1 MRVTKRSGRVE
12 DVKFDNVTNR
22 ISKLT
27 EGLSNSVDVTKV
39 AQQVFSSI
47 YDGINTHEIDTL
59 SAEICIGMIT
69 SDPDYEILATRITA
83 SNIQKRAANNF
94 HIAMRK
100 LHKAG
105 IVTHEVLEVSSKV
118 KDDIKPE
125 RDYDF
130 GYFGLKTLEK
140 GYLQKIDGEIIETP
154 QYMYM
159 RVAIGIHGH
168 DTERVLETYDA
179 LSKGLFIHA
188 TPTLFNAG
196 TPRPQMSSCF
206 VAGTAVFTT
215 NRGPVP
221 IEEVCIGDNVVTH
234 TGSIKPVLQTHKN
247 LLGDR
252 TLFDVKIYK
261 TPGFQVTGNH
271 RFWSITKEQLH
282 WKDEP
287 QWNSIEHLRVGDW
300 ISIPKTKLNTVY
312 EILDMYELLKDENGT
327 EHWTYSF
334 EFDGTKMRRL
344 THFTSEY
351 RPNGITLKG
360 EWFERYIKVDED
372 FAWFIGSWYGDGCI
386 TYQRS
391 SAKSKRTPTH
401 RGISFAQNP
410 NNTTFIEKIEKIGCK
425 YLGVHACISKSKKR
439 NCLSISFN
447 NSAIGN
453 AFNILFGRWSSG
465 KFLWPN
471 MYSWNRNMVSAFIG
485 GLVSTDGCCTLRG
498 NVTVQL
504 TNQPLIKSIFHLSRS
519 VGLDTSLTVGS
530 KPYKDRKQ
538 YIGRIQ
544 FPWIPEIMK
553 WVYKHYDDNRLYK
566 SERANTTLEIDGK
579 IFLRIN
585 AKTRVKDNLPEF
597 VYTLGVKDDHSY
609 TVQGVIAENCFL
621 IANKEDSIDGI
632 YDTVKECARISKWAG
647 GIGLHIHDVRANKSH
662 IRGTNGTSDG
672 IIPML
677 RVYNSTARYVNQ
689 AGRRKGSIA
698 VYLEPWHADI
708 LDFLEIR
715 LNQGD
720 EEARCRDLFSAM
732 WIPDLF
738 MKRVESGGNWSLFC
752 PDQAKGLSDVYG
764 KEFEDLYEKYEAEGL
779 ARKVVPASEVWKAII
794 KSQSETGTPYMLY
807 KDACNEKSNHK
818 HVGTIKSSN
827 LCVAPE
833 TKILTSK
840 GQQII
845 SELVDQDVEVWN
857 GDEFSNVTIRQTG
870 KNQKLLTVKTSKGL
884 ELRCTPYHK
893 FWIVGHNEPIEAQ
906 NLEKGMKII
915 KHSLPVINHNTE
927 NMKYAYTH
935 GLFCADGTTSSH
947 GNPKRCLFKAKNN
960 GFCMRHQKNLKDYE
974 EDDDGTCQ
982 ANSYSEQK
990 FLDLYHVKKK
1000 LMKFIDYDYASNN
1013 DACNKIRL
1021 RLPKDIDEKYT
1032 VPTECSLE
1040 SKLEWFAGLID
1051 GDGCVT
1057 KHQGGRGISIQIGS
1071 IHYNFLN
1078 DVLLMLQTIG
1088 VNSRINLSRN
1098 ESIKELPGGSYTC
1111 KKLWR
1116 LLIPSG
1122 GVELLKTLGLNTRR
1136 VNINTEN
1143 LPNRQALHF
1152 DKIVSVEDLGET
1164 SDTFCFNEPL
1174 KHRGIFNGILT
1185 GNCTEILE
1193 YTDKDETA
1201 VCNLASI
1208 ALPKYVDVEKK
1219 EFNHEEL
1226 HRVTKMVTRNLNKVI
1241 DKNFYPTENGER
1253 SNMRHRPI
1261 GIGVQGL
1268 ADVFIMLRMSFGSEE
1283 SRKLNRDIFETIYHA
1298 SLESS
1303 CELAEM
1309 YGTYETFKGS
1319 PFSQGIL
1326 QFDMWDRDPK
1336 FSGRYD
1342 WNAMRE
1348 LVKKGT
1354 RNSLLLAPMP
1364 TASTSQILGNNE
1376 CFEPYTTNI
1385 YLRRTLAGEFVVVNK
1400 HLVNDLKER
1409 GLWSKEMKD
1418 LMVKANGSVQ
1428 NIIDIPD
1435 DLKELYKTVWEMSQK
1450 TIIDMAADRGVYIDQ
1465 SQSMNL
1471 FVESPTLSKL
1481 SSMHMYAWKTGLKTG
1496 MYYLRSKA
1504 KARPI
1509 QFSLEAECAMCSA

>member
-22 ISKLT
+22 ISKLNYD
-27 EGLSNSVDVTKV
+27 LSECVDVTKI

-47 YDGINTHEIDTL
+47 YDGIKTHEIDTL

-69 SDPDYEILATRITA
+69 SDPDYEVLATRITA
-83 SNIQKRAANNF
+83 SNIQKRASNNF

-125 RDYDF
+125 RDFDF

-140 GYLQKIDGEIIETP
+140 GYLQKIDSEIIETP
-154 QYMYM
+154 QYLYM

-168 DTERVLETYDA
+168 DIDHVLETYDA
-179 LSKGLFIHA
+179 LSQGLFIHA

-196 TPRPQMSSCF
+196 TPRPQMSS
-206 VAGTAVFTT
+206 
-215 NRGPVP
+215 
-221 IEEVCIGDNVVTH
+221 
-234 TGSIKPVLQTHKN
+234 
-247 LLGDR
+247 
-252 TLFDVKIYK
+252 
-261 TPGFQVTGNH
+261 
-271 RFWSITKEQLH
+271 
-282 WKDEP
+282 
-287 QWNSIEHLRVGDW
+287 
-300 ISIPKTKLNTVY
+300 
-312 EILDMYELLKDENGT
+312 
-327 EHWTYSF
+327 
-334 EFDGTKMRRL
+334 
-344 THFTSEY
+344 
-351 RPNGITLKG
+351 
-360 EWFERYIKVDED
+360 
-372 FAWFIGSWYGDGCI
+372 
-386 TYQRS
+386 
-391 SAKSKRTPTH
+391 
-401 RGISFAQNP
+401 
-410 NNTTFIEKIEKIGCK
+410 
-425 YLGVHACISKSKKR
+425 
-439 NCLSISFN
+439 
-447 NSAIGN
+447 
-453 AFNILFGRWSSG
+453 
-465 KFLWPN
+465 
-471 MYSWNRNMVSAFIG
+471 
-485 GLVSTDGCCTLRG
+485 
-498 NVTVQL
+498 
-504 TNQPLIKSIFHLSRS
+504 
-519 VGLDTSLTVGS
+519 
-530 KPYKDRKQ
+530 
-538 YIGRIQ
+538 
-544 FPWIPEIMK
+544 
-553 WVYKHYDDNRLYK
+553 
-566 SERANTTLEIDGK
+566 
-579 IFLRIN
+579 
-585 AKTRVKDNLPEF
+585 
-597 VYTLGVKDDHSY
+597 
-609 TVQGVIAENCFL
+609 CFL

-647 GIGLHIHDVRANKSH
+647 GIGLHVHDVRANKSH

-738 MKRVESGGNWSLFC
+738 MKRVESDGNWSLFC

-764 KEFEDLYEKYEAEGL
+764 KEFEDLYEKYESEGI
-779 ARKVVPASEVWKAII
+779 ATKVLPASEIWKAII

-827 LCVAPE
+827 LC
-833 TKILTSK
+833 
-840 GQQII
+840 
-845 SELVDQDVEVWN
+845 
-857 GDEFSNVTIRQTG
+857 
-870 KNQKLLTVKTSKGL
+870 
-884 ELRCTPYHK
+884 
-893 FWIVGHNEPIEAQ
+893 
-906 NLEKGMKII
+906 
-915 KHSLPVINHNTE
+915 
-927 NMKYAYTH
+927 
-935 GLFCADGTTSSH
+935 
-947 GNPKRCLFKAKNN
+947 
-960 GFCMRHQKNLKDYE
+960 
-974 EDDDGTCQ
+974 
-982 ANSYSEQK
+982 
-990 FLDLYHVKKK
+990 
-1000 LMKFIDYDYASNN
+1000 
-1013 DACNKIRL
+1013 
-1021 RLPKDIDEKYT
+1021 
-1032 VPTECSLE
+1032 
-1040 SKLEWFAGLID
+1040 
-1051 GDGCVT
+1051 
-1057 KHQGGRGISIQIGS
+1057 
-1071 IHYNFLN
+1071 
-1078 DVLLMLQTIG
+1078 
-1088 VNSRINLSRN
+1088 
-1098 ESIKELPGGSYTC
+1098 
-1111 KKLWR
+1111 
-1116 LLIPSG
+1116 
-1122 GVELLKTLGLNTRR
+1122 
-1136 VNINTEN
+1136 
-1143 LPNRQALHF
+1143 
-1152 DKIVSVEDLGET
+1152 
-1164 SDTFCFNEPL
+1164 
-1174 KHRGIFNGILT
+1174 
-1185 GNCTEILE
+1185 TEILE
-1193 YTDKDETA
+1193 FTDKEETA

-1241 DKNFYPTENGER
+1241 DKNFYPTENGKR

-1268 ADVFIMLRMSFGSEE
+1268 ADVFIMLRMTFGSEE
-1283 SRKLNRDIFETIYHA
+1283 SRKLNIDIFETIYHA

-1309 YGTYETFKGS
+1309 YGPYETFKGS
-1319 PFSQGIL
+1319 PFSKGIL

-1342 WNAMRE
+1342 WNAMRK

-1354 RNSLLLAPMP
+1354 MNSLLLAPMP

-1471 FVESPTLSKL
+1471 FVESPTISKL

-1504 KARPI
+1504 KSRPI
-1509 QFSLEAECAMCSA
+1509 QFSLEAECSMCSA

>member
-27 EGLSNSVDVTKV
+27 EGLSETVDVTKI

-47 YDGINTHEIDTL
+47 YDGIKTPEIDTL

-125 RDYDF
+125 RDFEF

-168 DTERVLETYDA
+168 DIDHVLETYEA

-196 TPRPQMSSCF
+196 TPRPQMSS
-206 VAGTAVFTT
+206 
-215 NRGPVP
+215 
-221 IEEVCIGDNVVTH
+221 
-234 TGSIKPVLQTHKN
+234 
-247 LLGDR
+247 
-252 TLFDVKIYK
+252 
-261 TPGFQVTGNH
+261 
-271 RFWSITKEQLH
+271 
-282 WKDEP
+282 
-287 QWNSIEHLRVGDW
+287 
-300 ISIPKTKLNTVY
+300 
-312 EILDMYELLKDENGT
+312 
-327 EHWTYSF
+327 
-334 EFDGTKMRRL
+334 
-344 THFTSEY
+344 
-351 RPNGITLKG
+351 
-360 EWFERYIKVDED
+360 
-372 FAWFIGSWYGDGCI
+372 
-386 TYQRS
+386 
-391 SAKSKRTPTH
+391 
-401 RGISFAQNP
+401 
-410 NNTTFIEKIEKIGCK
+410 
-425 YLGVHACISKSKKR
+425 
-439 NCLSISFN
+439 
-447 NSAIGN
+447 
-453 AFNILFGRWSSG
+453 
-465 KFLWPN
+465 
-471 MYSWNRNMVSAFIG
+471 
-485 GLVSTDGCCTLRG
+485 
-498 NVTVQL
+498 
-504 TNQPLIKSIFHLSRS
+504 
-519 VGLDTSLTVGS
+519 
-530 KPYKDRKQ
+530 
-538 YIGRIQ
+538 
-544 FPWIPEIMK
+544 
-553 WVYKHYDDNRLYK
+553 
-566 SERANTTLEIDGK
+566 
-579 IFLRIN
+579 
-585 AKTRVKDNLPEF
+585 
-597 VYTLGVKDDHSY
+597 
-609 TVQGVIAENCFL
+609 CFL

-647 GIGLHIHDVRANKSH
+647 GIGLHVHDVRANKSH

-677 RVYNSTARYVNQ
+677 RVYNTTARYVNQ

-738 MKRVESGGNWSLFC
+738 MKRVESDGNWSLFC
-752 PDQAKGLSDVYG
+752 PDVARGLSDVYG
-764 KEFEDLYEKYEAEGL
+764 KEFEELYEKYESDGL

-818 HVGTIKSSN
+818 HLGTIKSSN

-1122 GVELLKTLGLNTRR
+1122 GVELLKMLGLNTRR

-1219 EFNHEEL
+1219 EFNHAEL
-1226 HRVTKMVTRNLNKVI
+1226 HRVTKMITRNLNKVI
-1241 DKNFYPTENGER
+1241 DKNFYPTENGKR

-1268 ADVFIMLRMSFGSEE
+1268 ADVFIMLRMTFGSEE
-1283 SRKLNRDIFETIYHA
+1283 SRKLNIDIFETIYHA

-1309 YGTYETFKGS
+1309 YGPYESFKGS
-1319 PFSQGIL
+1319 PFSKGIL

-1348 LVKKGT
+1348 LVKKGIM
-1354 RNSLLLAPMP
+1354 NSLLLAPMP

-1471 FVESPTLSKL
+1471 FVESPTISKL

-1504 KARPI
+1504 KSRPI
-1509 QFSLEAECAMCSA
+1509 QFSLEAECSMCSA

>member
-125 RDYDF
+125 RDFEF

-168 DTERVLETYDA
+168 DIDHVLETYEA

-196 TPRPQMSSCF
+196 TPRPQMSS
-206 VAGTAVFTT
+206 
-215 NRGPVP
+215 
-221 IEEVCIGDNVVTH
+221 
-234 TGSIKPVLQTHKN
+234 
-247 LLGDR
+247 
-252 TLFDVKIYK
+252 
-261 TPGFQVTGNH
+261 
-271 RFWSITKEQLH
+271 
-282 WKDEP
+282 
-287 QWNSIEHLRVGDW
+287 
-300 ISIPKTKLNTVY
+300 
-312 EILDMYELLKDENGT
+312 
-327 EHWTYSF
+327 
-334 EFDGTKMRRL
+334 
-344 THFTSEY
+344 
-351 RPNGITLKG
+351 
-360 EWFERYIKVDED
+360 
-372 FAWFIGSWYGDGCI
+372 
-386 TYQRS
+386 
-391 SAKSKRTPTH
+391 
-401 RGISFAQNP
+401 
-410 NNTTFIEKIEKIGCK
+410 
-425 YLGVHACISKSKKR
+425 
-439 NCLSISFN
+439 
-447 NSAIGN
+447 
-453 AFNILFGRWSSG
+453 
-465 KFLWPN
+465 
-471 MYSWNRNMVSAFIG
+471 
-485 GLVSTDGCCTLRG
+485 
-498 NVTVQL
+498 
-504 TNQPLIKSIFHLSRS
+504 
-519 VGLDTSLTVGS
+519 
-530 KPYKDRKQ
+530 
-538 YIGRIQ
+538 
-544 FPWIPEIMK
+544 
-553 WVYKHYDDNRLYK
+553 
-566 SERANTTLEIDGK
+566 
-579 IFLRIN
+579 
-585 AKTRVKDNLPEF
+585 
-597 VYTLGVKDDHSY
+597 
-609 TVQGVIAENCFL
+609 CFL

-677 RVYNSTARYVNQ
+677 RVYNTTARYVNQ

-738 MKRVESGGNWSLFC
+738 MKRVESDGNWSLFC
-752 PDQAKGLSDVYG
+752 PDVARGLSDVYG
-764 KEFEDLYEKYEAEGL
+764 KEFEELYEKYEADGI
-779 ARKVVPASEVWKAII
+779 ATKVVPASEVWKAII

-818 HVGTIKSSN
+818 HLGTIKSSN
-827 LCVAPE
+827 LC
-833 TKILTSK
+833 
-840 GQQII
+840 
-845 SELVDQDVEVWN
+845 SE
-857 GDEFSNVTIRQTG
+857 
-870 KNQKLLTVKTSKGL
+870 
-884 ELRCTPYHK
+884 
-893 FWIVGHNEPIEAQ
+893 IV
-906 NLEKGMKII
+906 
-915 KHSLPVINHNTE
+915 
-927 NMKYAYTH
+927 
-935 GLFCADGTTSSH
+935 
-947 GNPKRCLFKAKNN
+947 
-960 GFCMRHQKNLKDYE
+960 
-974 EDDDGTCQ
+974 
-982 ANSYSEQK
+982 
-990 FLDLYHVKKK
+990 
-1000 LMKFIDYDYASNN
+1000 
-1013 DACNKIRL
+1013 
-1021 RLPKDIDEKYT
+1021 
-1032 VPTECSLE
+1032 
-1040 SKLEWFAGLID
+1040 
-1051 GDGCVT
+1051 
-1057 KHQGGRGISIQIGS
+1057 
-1071 IHYNFLN
+1071 
-1078 DVLLMLQTIG
+1078 
-1088 VNSRINLSRN
+1088 
-1098 ESIKELPGGSYTC
+1098 
-1111 KKLWR
+1111 
-1116 LLIPSG
+1116 
-1122 GVELLKTLGLNTRR
+1122 
-1136 VNINTEN
+1136 
-1143 LPNRQALHF
+1143 
-1152 DKIVSVEDLGET
+1152 
-1164 SDTFCFNEPL
+1164 
-1174 KHRGIFNGILT
+1174 
-1185 GNCTEILE
+1185 E

-1241 DKNFYPTENGER
+1241 DKNFYPTENGKR

-1268 ADVFIMLRMSFGSEE
+1268 ADVFIMLRMTFGSEE
-1283 SRKLNRDIFETIYHA
+1283 SRKLNIDIFETIYHA

-1309 YGTYETFKGS
+1309 YGPYESFKGS
-1319 PFSQGIL
+1319 PFSKGIL

-1354 RNSLLLAPMP
+1354 MNSLLLAPMP

-1428 NIIDIPD
+1428 NIIDIPG

-1471 FVESPTLSKL
+1471 FVESPTISKL

-1504 KARPI
+1504 KSRPI
-1509 QFSLEAECAMCSA
+1509 QFSLEAECSMCSA

>member
-27 EGLSNSVDVTKV
+27 EGLSETVDVTKI

-47 YDGINTHEIDTL
+47 YDGIKTPEIDTL

-118 KDDIKPE
+118 KDEIKPE
-125 RDYDF
+125 RDFDF

-154 QYMYM
+154 QYLYM

-168 DTERVLETYDA
+168 DIDHVLETYEA

-196 TPRPQMSSCF
+196 TPRPQMSS
-206 VAGTAVFTT
+206 
-215 NRGPVP
+215 
-221 IEEVCIGDNVVTH
+221 
-234 TGSIKPVLQTHKN
+234 
-247 LLGDR
+247 
-252 TLFDVKIYK
+252 
-261 TPGFQVTGNH
+261 
-271 RFWSITKEQLH
+271 
-282 WKDEP
+282 
-287 QWNSIEHLRVGDW
+287 
-300 ISIPKTKLNTVY
+300 
-312 EILDMYELLKDENGT
+312 
-327 EHWTYSF
+327 
-334 EFDGTKMRRL
+334 
-344 THFTSEY
+344 
-351 RPNGITLKG
+351 
-360 EWFERYIKVDED
+360 
-372 FAWFIGSWYGDGCI
+372 
-386 TYQRS
+386 
-391 SAKSKRTPTH
+391 
-401 RGISFAQNP
+401 
-410 NNTTFIEKIEKIGCK
+410 
-425 YLGVHACISKSKKR
+425 
-439 NCLSISFN
+439 
-447 NSAIGN
+447 
-453 AFNILFGRWSSG
+453 
-465 KFLWPN
+465 
-471 MYSWNRNMVSAFIG
+471 
-485 GLVSTDGCCTLRG
+485 
-498 NVTVQL
+498 
-504 TNQPLIKSIFHLSRS
+504 
-519 VGLDTSLTVGS
+519 
-530 KPYKDRKQ
+530 
-538 YIGRIQ
+538 
-544 FPWIPEIMK
+544 
-553 WVYKHYDDNRLYK
+553 
-566 SERANTTLEIDGK
+566 
-579 IFLRIN
+579 
-585 AKTRVKDNLPEF
+585 
-597 VYTLGVKDDHSY
+597 
-609 TVQGVIAENCFL
+609 CFL

-647 GIGLHIHDVRANKSH
+647 GIGLHVHDVRANKSH

-732 WIPDLF
+732 WISDLF
-738 MKRVESGGNWSLFC
+738 MKRVESDGNWSLFC

-764 KEFEDLYEKYEAEGL
+764 KEFEELYEKYESEGI
-779 ARKVVPASEVWKAII
+779 ATKVVPASEIWKAII

-818 HVGTIKSSN
+818 HIGTIKSSN
-827 LCVAPE
+827 L
-833 TKILTSK
+833 
-840 GQQII
+840 
-845 SELVDQDVEVWN
+845 
-857 GDEFSNVTIRQTG
+857 
-870 KNQKLLTVKTSKGL
+870 
-884 ELRCTPYHK
+884 
-893 FWIVGHNEPIEAQ
+893 
-906 NLEKGMKII
+906 
-915 KHSLPVINHNTE
+915 
-927 NMKYAYTH
+927 
-935 GLFCADGTTSSH
+935 
-947 GNPKRCLFKAKNN
+947 
-960 GFCMRHQKNLKDYE
+960 
-974 EDDDGTCQ
+974 
-982 ANSYSEQK
+982 
-990 FLDLYHVKKK
+990 
-1000 LMKFIDYDYASNN
+1000 
-1013 DACNKIRL
+1013 
-1021 RLPKDIDEKYT
+1021 
-1032 VPTECSLE
+1032 
-1040 SKLEWFAGLID
+1040 
-1051 GDGCVT
+1051 
-1057 KHQGGRGISIQIGS
+1057 
-1071 IHYNFLN
+1071 
-1078 DVLLMLQTIG
+1078 
-1088 VNSRINLSRN
+1088 
-1098 ESIKELPGGSYTC
+1098 
-1111 KKLWR
+1111 
-1116 LLIPSG
+1116 
-1122 GVELLKTLGLNTRR
+1122 
-1136 VNINTEN
+1136 
-1143 LPNRQALHF
+1143 
-1152 DKIVSVEDLGET
+1152 
-1164 SDTFCFNEPL
+1164 
-1174 KHRGIFNGILT
+1174 
-1185 GNCTEILE
+1185 CTEILE

-1241 DKNFYPTENGER
+1241 DKNFYPTENGKR

-1268 ADVFIMLRMSFGSEE
+1268 ADVFIMLRMTFGSEE
-1283 SRKLNRDIFETIYHA
+1283 SRKLNIDIFETIYHA

-1309 YGTYETFKGS
+1309 YGPYETFKGS
-1319 PFSQGIL
+1319 PFSKGIL

-1342 WNAMRE
+1342 WNAMRK

-1354 RNSLLLAPMP
+1354 MNSLLLAPMP

-1400 HLVNDLKER
+1400 HLVNDLKDR
-1409 GLWSKEMKD
+1409 GLWSREMKD

-1471 FVESPTLSKL
+1471 FVESPTISKL

-1504 KARPI
+1504 KSRPI
-1509 QFSLEAECAMCSA
+1509 QFSLEAECSMCSA